1 MLIGRAQAE
10 GSIRADLVVAD
21 VLVLLLANAGVL
33 TATGTAAPDAWRRFA
48 AIMVDGFMA
57 DARTPLPDP
66 PDEQQLRR
74 SVALLTG
81 SS

>member
-1 MLIGRAQAE
+1 
-10 GSIRADLVVAD
+10 VAD
-21 VLVLLLANAGVL
+21 VVVMLLANSGVL
-33 TATGTAAPDAWRRFA
+33 AATGTAAPDAWRRFA
-48 AIMVDGFMA
+48 AIML
-57 DARTPLPDP
+57 DAFLTDTRAPLPDP

>member
-1 MLIGRAQAE
+1 MLDAF
-10 GSIRADLVVAD
+10 
-21 VLVLLLANAGVL
+21 L
-33 TATGTAAPDAWRRFA
+33 TDPGA
-48 AIMVDGFMA
+48 
-57 DARTPLPDP
+57 PLPDP